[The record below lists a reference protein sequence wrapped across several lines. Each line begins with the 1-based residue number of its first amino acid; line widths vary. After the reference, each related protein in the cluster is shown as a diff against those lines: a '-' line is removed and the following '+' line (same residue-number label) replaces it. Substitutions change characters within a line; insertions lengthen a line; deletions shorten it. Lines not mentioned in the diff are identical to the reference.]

1 LPDASLVCV
10 ERKNH
15 PAEDLIM
22 HDVAG
27 ERPFGRMEHWRR
39 LLLSV
44 LLAVPIGAVTHSV
57 AADTDAGKSKAE
69 A

>member
-1 LPDASLVCV
+1 
-10 ERKNH
+10 
-15 PAEDLIM
+15 M